1 MFVEINNR
9 FVSRFN
15 LFFMAVIWFCRNLVL
30 SCYRTA
36 LLIECFGRRQAMG
49 FKRVL
54 IANRGEIALRILRT
68 LRDMGIEAAI
78 IHGREDRL
86 SLPVQMADIAY
97 PNYRANPLDS
107 YLDIEAVIQAA
118 KELGCDAVHPGYGF
132 LAENAAFV
140 ARLEEEGIT
149 FIGPASGVITL
160 LGDKIEA
167 RAAMEAAGLPT
178 AKGSSEPISSAE
190 VASALADEIGY
201 PVIIKAAAGGG
212 GIGMQIVQKADEFES
227 ALKLCQSRAK
237 SAFGD
242 ERVFVEK
249 YIQGAQHVEFQ
260 VLGDGKKAIHFGE
273 RFCSIQRR
281 HQKLVEE
288 GPWLTDEKRAEIGDL
303 VCKGA
308 ESVGYKGLATFEF
321 LRDANGDFYFLEV
334 NPRVQVEHTVTELIT
349 GFNLVELG
357 IRVAQGEALPLKQE
371 DIAWRGHAIQCRLN
385 AEDPRE
391 FVPSP
396 GRLWECHFP
405 SGFGIR
411 CDTHA
416 HPGYEMPGCFDSLLA
431 KLLVWGHNR
440 EDAVRRM
447 KTALDET
454 MITGVEH
461 LIPLHRRIM
470 DEEDFNNGDITIQYI
485 DMHQELL
492 G

>member
-1 MFVEINNR
+1 
-9 FVSRFN
+9 
-15 LFFMAVIWFCRNLVL
+15 
-30 SCYRTA
+30 
-36 LLIECFGRRQAMG
+36 MG

-54 IANRGEIALRILRT
+54 IANRGEIALRILRA
-68 LRDMGIEAAI
+68 LRDMGIEVAI

-86 SLPVQMADIAY
+86 SLPVRLSDFAY
-97 PNYRANPLDS
+97 ANYKSNPLDS
-107 YLDIEAVIQAA
+107 YLNIEDVITAA
-118 KELGCDAVHPGYGF
+118 KELQCDAIHPGYGF

-140 ARLEEEGIT
+140 ARCAEEGIT
-149 FIGPASGVITL
+149 FIGPSSEVITL

-178 AKGSSEPISSAE
+178 AKGSSEPISDAA
-190 VASALADEIGY
+190 VASELASVIGY

-212 GIGMQIVQKADEFES
+212 GIGMQIVEKSDEFEN

-260 VLGDGKKAIHFGE
+260 VLADGKNAIHFGE

-288 GPWLTDEKRAEIGDL
+288 GPWLDEAKRAEIGDL
-303 VCKGA
+303 VCRGA
-308 ESVGYKGLATFEF
+308 ESVGYSGLATFEF

-349 GFNLVELG
+349 GYNLVELG
-357 IRVAQGEALPLKQE
+357 IRVAQGEKLPLSQE
-371 DIAWRGHAIQCRLN
+371 DIVIRGHAIQCRLN
-385 AEDPRE
+385 AEDPRD
-391 FVPSP
+391 FIPSP

-405 SGFGIR
+405 SGFGVR

-431 KLLVWGHNR
+431 KLLVWGHDR
-440 EDAVRRM
+440 EDAIRRM

-454 MITGVEH
+454 IITGVEH

-470 DEEDFNNGDITIQYI
+470 DEEDFNNGNITIQYI

>member
-1 MFVEINNR
+1 
-9 FVSRFN
+9 
-15 LFFMAVIWFCRNLVL
+15 MA
-30 SCYRTA
+30 
-36 LLIECFGRRQAMG
+36 

-68 LRDMGIEAAI
+68 LRDMGIEVAI

-86 SLPVQMADIAY
+86 SLPVRMADIAY
-97 PNYRANPLDS
+97 PIMRSNPLDS
-107 YLDIEAVIQAA
+107 YLDIEAVVQAA
-118 KELGCDAVHPGYGF
+118 KELKCDAVHPGYGF
-132 LAENAAFV
+132 LAENANFV
-140 ARLEEEGIT
+140 KRLEEEGIT
-149 FIGPASGVITL
+149 FIGPSAEVITL

-167 RAAMEAAGLPT
+167 RAAMESAGLPT
-178 AKGSSEPISSAE
+178 AKGSSGPISDANI
-190 VASALADEIGY
+190 ASVLADEIGY

-212 GIGMQIVQKADEFES
+212 GIGMQIIQSGDEFES
-227 ALKLCQSRAK
+227 ALKLCKSRAK

-249 YIQGAQHVEFQ
+249 YIEGAQHIEFQ
-260 VLGDGKKAIHFGE
+260 VLGDGKNVIHFGE

-288 GPWLTDEKRAEIGDL
+288 GPWLDESKRSEIGAL
-303 VCKGA
+303 VCAGA

-321 LRDANGDFYFLEV
+321 LRDAHGEFYFLEV

-349 GFNLVELG
+349 GHNLVELG
-357 IRVAQGEALPLKQE
+357 IRVAQGEKLPLSQS
-371 DIAWRGHAIQCRLN
+371 DISWNGHAIQCRLN
-385 AEDPRE
+385 AEDPKQ
-391 FVPSP
+391 FIPSP

-416 HPGYEMPGCFDSLLA
+416 YPGYEMPGCFDSLLA
-431 KLLVWGHNR
+431 KLLVWGR
-440 EDAVRRM
+440 DRDDAIKRM
-447 KTALDET
+447 RTALDET
-454 MITGVEH
+454 IITGVEH

-470 DEEDFNNGDITIQYI
+470 DESDFNNRKITIQYI
-485 DMHQELL
+485 DMHQDLL